1 MCDRYNIALQQVMAS
16 GLKYTCIHRALLVVP
31 LINNRFEINS
41 MNQKMYFSV
50 GDMFINVIFT
60 EKPIPNKKNITRLI
74 LGFIIHI

>member
-1 MCDRYNIALQQVMAS
+1 
-16 GLKYTCIHRALLVVP
+16 
-31 LINNRFEINS
+31 